1 MSFLIDL
8 QPSAGPALV
17 VGAGTVALR
26 RSANLLAAGFDVTVI
41 AETIDAAAAAELAAH
56 PAVTFFQ
63 RAFSETDIDRPGRW
77 ALVFTC
83 TDDRDVNRRAG
94 ELARAHGIPVAVAD
108 ARAESTFFTP
118 ATAREGAVAIAV
130 STGGGS
136 PGFAKDLR
144 DRIVTALGE
153 GWGATAGT
161 LHDDRAARRR
171 HE

>member
-1 MSFLIDL
+1 VSFLIDL

-26 RSANLLAAGFDVTVI
+26 RITNLAAAGFDVTVI
-41 AETIDAAAAAELAAH
+41 AAAVDAASAALAAH
-56 PAVTFFQ
+56 PAVTVVQ
-63 RAFSETDIDRPGRW
+63 RAFSDTDIDGPGRW
-77 ALVFTC
+77 ALVFAC

-118 ATAREGAVAIAV
+118 ATAREGAVTIAV

-144 DRIVTALGE
+144 DRIATALGE

-161 LHDDRAARRR
+161 LHDDRAARRGL
-171 HE
+171 E

>member
-26 RSANLLAAGFDVTVI
+26 RITNLAAAGFDVTVI
-41 AETIDAAAAAELAAH
+41 AEAIDAVSAAQLTAH
-56 PAVTFFQ
+56 PAVTILQ
-63 RAFSETDIDRPGRW
+63 RPFSVTDIDGPGRW
-77 ALVFTC
+77 ALVFAC
-83 TDDRDVNRRAG
+83 TNDRDVNRRAG

-118 ATAREGAVAIAV
+118 ATAREGAVTIAV

-144 DRIVTALGE
+144 DRIVAALGE

-161 LHDDRAARRR
+161 LHDDRAARRGL
-171 HE
+171 E

>member
-26 RSANLLAAGFDVTVI
+26 RISNLLAAGFDVTVI
-41 AETIDAAAAAELAAH
+41 ATAIDAASAALAAH
-56 PAVTFFQ
+56 PAVTVFQ
-63 RAFSETDIDRPGRW
+63 RPFSDTDIDRPGRW
-77 ALVFTC
+77 ALVFAC
-83 TDDRDVNRRAG
+83 TNDRDVNRRAG

-118 ATAREGAVAIAV
+118 ATTREGAVTIAV

-161 LHDDRAARRR
+161 LHDDRAARRG

>member
-26 RSANLLAAGFDVTVI
+26 RITNLVAAGFDVTVI
-41 AETIDAAAAAELAAH
+41 AETIDSGSAAELAAH
-56 PAVTFFQ
+56 PAVTVAQ
-63 RAFSETDIDRPGRW
+63 RPFLDTDIDRPGRW
-77 ALVFTC
+77 ALVFAC
-83 TDDRDVNRRAG
+83 TDDRGVNRRAG

-108 ARAESTFFTP
+108 AHAESTFFTP
-118 ATAREGAVAIAV
+118 ATARDGAVTIAV

-161 LHDDRAARRR
+161 LHADRAARQGR
-171 HE
+171 E